1 MKYVTLF
8 IVFLLVC
15 FILITP
21 VHSYTVSVKKLI
33 AEKIINELP
42 YEWSYSINSYLGEI
56 FRGIQ
61 ESKSVPELY
70 FIPENNTGN
79 LLEFAVNSYNSF
91 VKKLDE
97 GNIKE
102 ANYEL
107 GKFISYLVDL
117 SNPFRIGKNWNN
129 TLALKF
135 EALVLS
141 SDVEKLKIDKNYKAG
156 NIKDEA
162 IKLALFAKSKIQEL
176 NVTNI
181 EKSQRDSNYEKV
193 VKDLLQYV
201 INLAYSLTL
210 KAIEEHKSNVSF
222 VNLIYI
228 LVFAMV
234 ISVLIYYINK
244 ERIGKFLKKVI

>member
-141 SDVEKLKIDKNYKAG
+141 SDVEKLEIDKNYKAG

-244 ERIGKFLKKVI
+244 ERIGKFLKK

>member
-56 FRGIQ
+56 SRGIQ

-135 EALVLS
+135 EALVLI
-141 SDVEKLKIDKNYKAG
+141 SDVEKLEIDKNYKAG
-156 NIKDEA
+156 NIKDES

-222 VNLIYI
+222 VNLVYI

-234 ISVLIYYINK
+234 ISVLVYYINK
-244 ERIGKFLKKVI
+244 GRIGKFLKK

>member
-244 ERIGKFLKKVI
+244 ERIGKFLKK